1 MLDELKKEITE
12 LTGRLDEMG
21 DRLDFAGKESAIALK
36 EEQASAPDFWNDP
49 EAAQQKMQEL
59 NRLKETVEPW
69 YELRS
74 RLGDLRDL
82 VELAQEE
89 GDDSVAESIQQEILS
104 IRKRFDELEF
114 QALLSGPHD
123 ASNAILEIN
132 AGAGGTESCDWA
144 AMLLR
149 MYVRWAEHRGYQ
161 TEITDENPGEV
172 AGIKS
177 ATVVISGLYAYGY
190 LKSERGVHRL
200 VRISPFDSNKRRHTS
215 FASVNV
221 LPEIAD
227 TSEIVIQPD
236 EIEVETYRSSGAG
249 GQNVQK
255 VETAIRIRHKP
266 TGIVVTCQN
275 ERSQLKNKDMAMK
288 ILRARLY
295 ERQEQ
300 ERLAKLAEI
309 RGEMRAIEWG
319 SQIRSYV
326 FQPYQMVKDLRTDAE
341 TSNIQAVMDGEIDL
355 FIEAYLKRCI
365 PAQET
370 AGTQSP

>member
-1 MLDELKKEITE
+1 
-12 LTGRLDEMG
+12 
-21 DRLDFAGKESAIALK
+21 
-36 EEQASAPDFWNDP
+36 
-49 EAAQQKMQEL
+49 MQEL

-74 RLGDLRDL
+74 RLSDLREL

-89 GDDSVAESIQQEILS
+89 GDESVAESIREDMHS
-104 IRKRFDELEF
+104 IRKQFEDLEF
-114 QALLSGPHD
+114 RALLSGPHD

-132 AGAGGTESCDWA
+132 SGAGGTESCDWA

-149 MYVRWAEHRGYQ
+149 MYLRWAEHRGYQ

-172 AGIKS
+172 TGIKS

-190 LKSERGVHRL
+190 LKGERGVHRL

-215 FASVNV
+215 FASVDV

-227 TSEIVIQPD
+227 TIEISIHPD

-266 TGIVVTCQN
+266 TGLVVTCQN

-300 ERLAKLAEI
+300 ERLAKLAEM
-309 RGEMRAIEWG
+309 RGEMRSIEWG

-341 TSNIQAVMDGEIDL
+341 TSNIHAVMDGEIDL

-365 PAQET
+365 PAEET
-370 AGTQSP
+370 PGTESP